1 MTTTILASVVTDSD
15 AWNALRSGDP
25 DALAV
30 LFDRH
35 SKAVYNFA
43 FRRTSS
49 WSVAEEALQATFTT
63 VWRRAADDRLDPLT
77 RDTALPFLL
86 TVAGYECSNATR
98 SGNRWLAAFRRSE
111 EPIIEPDHADLIVE
125 QAEDQRRMQAVRDAV
140 GKLPRGQ
147 REALELVVWSELSIA
162 DAAAVLGVAEGTV
175 KSRVSRARDALRG
188 LLVMEL
194 GEGLS

>member
-1 MTTTILASVVTDSD
+1 VTTAILASVVTDSD
-15 AWNALRSGDP
+15 TWNALRSGDP

-49 WSVAEEALQATFTT
+49 WSIAEEALQATFTT
-63 VWRRAADDRLDPLT
+63 VWRRAADGRLDPLT
-77 RDTALPFLL
+77 RDSAVPFLL
-86 TVAGYECSNATR
+86 TVAGYECANATR

-111 EPIIEPDHADLIVE
+111 EPTVAPDHADLVV
-125 QAEDQRRMQAVRDAV
+125 QRAEDERRMRAVRDAV
-140 GKLPRGQ
+140 AQLPRGQ
-147 REALELVVWSELSIA
+147 REALELVVWSELSVA

-194 GEGLS
+194 EEGWS